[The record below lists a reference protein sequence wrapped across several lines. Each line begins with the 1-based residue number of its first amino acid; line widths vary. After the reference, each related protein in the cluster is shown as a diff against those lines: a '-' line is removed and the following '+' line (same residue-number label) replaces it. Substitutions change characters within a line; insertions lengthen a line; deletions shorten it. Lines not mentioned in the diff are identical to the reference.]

1 MFAIQKNN
9 LKQLMKKLS
18 IKNLTSIIVTLCLV
32 ALLSVSCSSDEEKD
46 PAVIFT
52 SLEASKTDAFIEE
65 KIILT
70 LAGTGFTDVNLAS
83 SNSSVKITKVTSTIY
98 EISSSVA
105 VTTNVFVSLSNNT
118 YKESKSVA
126 LNFCEHGIKDF
137 NTIEGIKINIDKS
150 SKVLSLLGE
159 PENKTSTT
167 TMEFW
172 RYTSKGLL
180 FAILKSSNVVDYINA
195 YSSNYYITLDN
206 GTKVNYTNYPYEIGN
221 GWKINNPNT
230 TMDMVI
236 TKLGAPAEKIN
247 TDPVSTLRIYR
258 FANQN
263 MYLSFYGATE
273 DDYVGK
279 TIKYLILN

>member
-1 MFAIQKNN
+1 
-9 LKQLMKKLS
+9 MKKLS
-18 IKNLTSIIVTLCLV
+18 VKNLTSIFITLCLV

-46 PAVIFT
+46 PAVVFT

-65 KIILT
+65 KIILN

-105 VTTNVFVSLSNNT
+105 VTTNVFVSLSNKT

-137 NTIEGIKINIDKS
+137 NTVEGIKVNIDKS

-159 PENKTSTT
+159 PDNKSTSTSGT
-167 TMEFW
+167 IEFW
-172 RYTSKGLL
+172 RYSSKGLF
-180 FAILKSSNVVDYINA
+180 FAIIKSSNVVDNINV
-195 YSSNYYITLDN
+195 YSSNFYNTLEN
-206 GTKVNYTNYPYEIGN
+206 GTKLYYTNYPYDIGN

-230 TMDMVI
+230 TVDMII
-236 TKLGAPAEKIN
+236 TKLGAPEKN
-247 TDPVSTLRIYR
+247 PNPDPVSTLRTYR

-279 TIKYLILN
+279 PIKSLILY